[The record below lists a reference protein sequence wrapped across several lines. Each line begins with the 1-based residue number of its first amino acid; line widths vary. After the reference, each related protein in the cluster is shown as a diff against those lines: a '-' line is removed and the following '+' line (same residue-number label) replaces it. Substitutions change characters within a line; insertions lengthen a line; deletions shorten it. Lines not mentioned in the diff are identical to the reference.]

1 MNILYI
7 IRLTTREQLLVI
19 PIFQN
24 MLQKVFDLYSDKNF
38 SFFFAE
44 SFYRYIN
51 GEQNDSLEAIRTPPE
66 MFRTSSESIHTEYKT
81 GSEYTKIS
89 RNDELRNFE
98 LSSESTNIEFRSG
111 HESTRTSTND
121 QLGNSEINSP
131 CKDVKDIGINC
142 TVLTRDIGTMCTVQ
156 NLHVATNTPQT
167 FFTNSSTMT
176 DPEVS
181 TVSFNLNQILEPASQ
196 KVATVGTQ
204 TYSKITSLL
213 IVEKRDQNVQ
223 TDTELFN
230 EYKRNLLDNRLFRRS
245 VSTLTDNSRYEL
257 EPIIENRRL
266 YSKHSQTKDVI
277 VRERVL
283 CKKVGSQ
290 TDLSTTPKFRD
301 AAVNTVRKNVVS
313 VSSGD
318 SVVTATQDWCE
329 KCRQLKMNNTPSS
342 IQQSVSKIPRP
353 KSAQGNTHSNKKK
366 LLMRQDTYVTIPS
379 AELEKL
385 KELQQI
391 ELVRYVNVLHLIV
404 TLILKV
410 K

>member
-1 MNILYI
+1 MI
-7 IRLTTREQLLVI
+7 
-19 PIFQN
+19 
-24 MLQKVFDLYSDKNF
+24 DF
-38 SFFFAE
+38 SIKTFFFFTE

-51 GEQNDSLEAIRTPPE
+51 GEKNDSLEAIRTPPE

-81 GSEYTKIS
+81 GSEYAKLS
-89 RNDELRNFE
+89 RNDQQRSFE
-98 LSSESTNIEFRSG
+98 LSSESTNTEFRSG
-111 HESTRTSTND
+111 HESMRTSTND
-121 QLGNSEINSP
+121 QLGNSELESP
-131 CKDVKDIGINC
+131 CKDVKDVGINC

-156 NLHVATNTPQT
+156 NFSVATNTPQAL
-167 FFTNSSTMT
+167 FTNSSTMT
-176 DPEVS
+176 NPEVS
-181 TVSFNLNQILEPASQ
+181 TVSFNLNQILEPSNQ

-213 IVEKRDQNVQ
+213 IVEKRDQNIQ

-230 EYKRNLLDNRLFRRS
+230 ECKRNLLEDRLFRRS
-245 VSTLTDNSRYEL
+245 VATLTDHLRYEL

-290 TDLSTTPKFRD
+290 TDLTKTPKFKD
-301 AAVNTVRKNVVS
+301 VAVNTVRKNVVS

-329 KCRQLKMNNTPSS
+329 KCTQSKINNTLSS
-342 IQQSVSKIPRP
+342 IPQSVSKIPRP

-391 ELVRYVNVLHLIV
+391 ELARYVSVLHLIF